1 MKLYEIKDAMV
12 DTLDIFLESEQEE
25 IDRDFYSETMEYLKE
40 ELNHKSSDI
49 IKYLSNLDAEAL
61 AIKCEIE
68 RLTKAKKS
76 RERKSES
83 LKSYLVNTMQI
94 LEKTKIETDLGTYGI
109 RKSTALKILDIS
121 KIPHEYIKKKEEV
134 AVDKRGLTSFIKNGE
149 AVEGA
154 ALVENYSLHIK

>member
-40 ELNHKSSDI
+40 ELSNKSSGI

-61 AIKCEIE
+61 TIKCEID

-109 RKSTALKILDIS
+109 RKSTALKILDMN
-121 KIPHEYIKKKEEV
+121 KIPQEYIRRKEELT
-134 AVDKRGLTSFIKNGE
+134 VDKRGLTGFIKNGE

>member
-40 ELNHKSSDI
+40 ELSQKSSSI

-61 AIKCEIE
+61 AIKSEID

-76 RERKSES
+76 REKKSES
-83 LKSYLVNTMQI
+83 LKNYLTNVMI
-94 LEKTKIETDLGTYGI
+94 GLDKSKIETDLGTYGI
-109 RKSTALKILDIS
+109 RRATALKILDMS
-121 KIPHEYIKKKEEV
+121 KIPEEYLKRKEEV
-134 AVDKRGLTSFIKNGE
+134 YVNKRELTNLIKGGE
-149 AVEGA
+149 SIQGA
-154 ALVENYSLHIK
+154 LLEERYSLHIK

>member
-1 MKLYEIKDAMV
+1 MV

-40 ELNHKSSDI
+40 ELSNKSSGI

-61 AIKCEIE
+61 TIKCEID

-109 RKSTALKILDIS
+109 RKSTALKILDMN
-121 KIPHEYIKKKEEV
+121 KIPQEYIRKKEELT
-134 AVDKRGLTSFIKNGE
+134 VDKRGLTGFIKNGE
-149 AVEGA
+149 AVDGA

>member
-40 ELNHKSSDI
+40 ELSNKSSGI

-61 AIKCEIE
+61 TIKCEIE

-83 LKSYLVNTMQI
+83 LKSYLVNTMQV

-109 RKSTALKILDIS
+109 RKSTALKILDKN
-121 KIPHEYIKKKEEV
+121 KIPEGYLRKKEEIS
-134 AVDKRGLTSFIKNGE
+134 VDKRGLTNLIKTGE
-149 AVEGA
+149 YVEGA
-154 ALVENYSLHIK
+154 ALIENYTLHIK

>member
-40 ELNHKSSDI
+40 ELSNKSSGI

-61 AIKCEIE
+61 TIKCEID

-109 RKSTALKILDIS
+109 RKSTALKILDMN
-121 KIPHEYIKKKEEV
+121 KIPQEYIRKKEELT
-134 AVDKRGLTSFIKNGE
+134 VDKRGLTGFIKNGE
-149 AVEGA
+149 AIEGA

>member
-1 MKLYEIKDAMV
+1 LKLYEIKDAMV

-40 ELNHKSSDI
+40 ELSNKSSGI

-61 AIKCEIE
+61 TIKCEID

-109 RKSTALKILDIS
+109 RKSTALKILDMN
-121 KIPHEYIKKKEEV
+121 KIPQEYIRKKEELT
-134 AVDKRGLTSFIKNGE
+134 VDKRGLTGFIKNGE
-149 AVEGA
+149 AIEGA

>member
-40 ELNHKSSDI
+40 ELSNKSSGI

-61 AIKCEIE
+61 TIKCEID

-109 RKSTALKILDIS
+109 RKSTALKILDMN
-121 KIPHEYIKKKEEV
+121 KIPQEYIRKKEELT
-134 AVDKRGLTSFIKNGE
+134 VDKRGLTDFIKNGE

>member
-1 MKLYEIKDAMV
+1 MV

-40 ELNHKSSDI
+40 ELSNKSSGI

-61 AIKCEIE
+61 TIKCEID

-109 RKSTALKILDIS
+109 RKSTALKILDMN
-121 KIPHEYIKKKEEV
+121 KIPQEYIRKKEELT
-134 AVDKRGLTSFIKNGE
+134 VDKRGLTGFIKNGE
-149 AVEGA
+149 AIEGA